1 MKIDWSKTK
10 YLHYTVKHYICAQSL
25 VVHSCP
31 SKNEGLSF
39 SPSASRWP
47 NWPRWLPPPWEGN
60 HGSPLL
66 GLPGNRSK
74 MAKAEFEMELNNS
87 EW

>member
-1 MKIDWSKTK
+1 MK
-10 YLHYTVKHYICAQSL
+10 VEASL
-25 VVHSCP
+25 LQ
-31 SKNEGLSF
+31 EADDRTGRDGFL
-39 SPSASRWP
+39 
-47 NWPRWLPPPWEGN
+47 PPWEGN

-74 MAKAEFEMELNNS
+74 MAKAEFAMELNNS